1 MKAKYGVPL
10 IFLLMLFFEPFRLV
24 AYGDTDKLSFPF
36 NPSHLSAQSNSFPCV
51 IVNQAHIEGVEQFN
65 RIKPKLVREWKQ
77 LIEGQ
82 CVSDSILIGYAE
94 RVNSDLAQEGYIT
107 SYLFYPK
114 QNFLFGILKARLL
127 AGELSNIRYEGGSSD
142 HISLSNAFPQ
152 IAGQAFNL
160 RQVEQGLFNLQN
172 TSLIPYQISL
182 IRDDDGG
189 GNNTQLVVERKVK
202 RAVKGLLSLESQ
214 ASSGQPTHIVSHTLL
229 SANPFL
235 LNDLL
240 YVDMKNDLGIEPNKK
255 LKSAAFFYSLPYQ
268 YWLFSTYAGYQESQ
282 EVKPIYDIDL
292 LMQQR
297 SKVLLLQAQ
306 YMLYRM
312 QNSLTYLNVGTQTQV
327 VDTFLSDRRLM
338 TQRRLANYFLVGLT
352 YQRDY
357 SQGSLALS
365 LNYQRGIDW
374 FGTNTRQIT
383 GLDISQI
390 YQLSIDAQRAFLWR
404 NQPMYHQ
411 HQLDIQLSRSKL
423 DNLLEQS
430 AFNGKLGLSGFVNGS
445 SDFNMGDNSITLKNE
460 VGWFTPWKEIQLY
473 SSLDLGAT
481 SNDRATFWK
490 ENSLVG
496 TRIGVRGNLGALAYH
511 FFMETPLWYATSSQ
525 PSQLSSGISLRFD
538 Y

>member
-107 SYLFYPK
+107 SYLFYPE

-127 AGELSNIRYEGGSSD
+127 ARELSNIRYEDGSSD

-189 GNNTQLVVERKVK
+189 ENNTQLVVERKVK

-214 ASSGQPTHIVSHTLL
+214 ASSGQPTHIISHTLL

-240 YVDMKNDLGIEPNKK
+240 YVDMKSDLGIEPNKK
-255 LKSAAFFYSLPYQ
+255 LKSAAFF
-268 YWLFSTYAGYQESQ
+268 TH
-282 EVKPIYDIDL
+282 
-292 LMQQR
+292 
-297 SKVLLLQAQ
+297 
-306 YMLYRM
+306 
-312 QNSLTYLNVGTQTQV
+312 YLISIG
-327 VDTFLSDRRLM
+327 
-338 TQRRLANYFLVGLT
+338 YFLPT
-352 YQRDY
+352 R
-357 SQGSLALS
+357 AIKRAKR
-365 LNYQRGIDW
+365 LNPSMI
-374 FGTNTRQIT
+374 
-383 GLDISQI
+383 LI
-390 YQLSIDAQRAFLWR
+390 Y
-404 NQPMYHQ
+404 
-411 HQLDIQLSRSKL
+411 
-423 DNLLEQS
+423 
-430 AFNGKLGLSGFVNGS
+430 
-445 SDFNMGDNSITLKNE
+445 
-460 VGWFTPWKEIQLY
+460 
-473 SSLDLGAT
+473 
-481 SNDRATFWK
+481 
-490 ENSLVG
+490 
-496 TRIGVRGNLGALAYH
+496 
-511 FFMETPLWYATSSQ
+511 
-525 PSQLSSGISLRFD
+525 
-538 Y
+538 

>member
-10 IFLLMLFFEPFRLV
+10 IFFLLLFFELFRLT
-24 AYGDTDKLSFPF
+24 AYGYTDKLSLPF
-36 NPSHLSAQSNSFPCV
+36 NPRHLSFQPRSFPCI
-51 IVNQAHIEGVEQFN
+51 IVNQVYIEGIEQFN
-65 RIKPKLVREWKQ
+65 RIKPKLVREWKE

-82 CVSDSILIGYAE
+82 CANDSILIDYAE
-94 RVNSDLAQEGYIT
+94 RVTSDLEQEGYAT
-107 SYLFYPK
+107 SYLFYPE
-114 QNFLFGILKARLL
+114 QNFLFGILKAELL
-127 AGELSNIRYEGGSSD
+127 AGELSNIRYEDGSSD
-142 HISLSNAFPQ
+142 HVALSNAFPQ

-172 TSLIPYQISL
+172 TSLIPYQIYL
-182 IRDDDGG
+182 MRDDDG

-202 RAVKGLLSLESQ
+202 RAFKGLLSLESQ
-214 ASSGQPTHIVSHTLL
+214 ASSGQPTHIASHTFL

-240 YVDMKNDLGIEPNKK
+240 YIDIKSDLGIEPNKK
-255 LKSAAFFYSLPYQ
+255 LKSVALFYSLPYQ

-282 EVKPIYDIDL
+282 GVESIYDIDL
-292 LMQQR
+292 LIQQR

-306 YMLYRM
+306 YMLHRM

-327 VDTFLSDRRLM
+327 VDTFLSHRRLM
-338 TQRRLANYFLVGLT
+338 TQRRLANYFLAGLT

-357 SQGSLALS
+357 FQGSLALS
-365 LNYQRGIDW
+365 LNYQRGIDG
-374 FGTNTRQIT
+374 FGANARQIT
-383 GLDISQI
+383 GLDIPQI
-390 YQLSIDAQRAFLWR
+390 YQLAIDAQRAFLWN
-404 NQPMYHQ
+404 NQSMYHQ
-411 HQLDIQLSRSKL
+411 HQLDIQLSGSKL

-430 AFNGKLGLSGFVNGS
+430 AFNGKLGLSGFVNAGS
-445 SDFNMGDNSITLKNE
+445 DINMGDNSITLKNE

-490 ENSLVG
+490 ENGLVG
-496 TRIGVRGNLGALAYH
+496 TRVGVRANLGALAYH
-511 FFMETPLWYATSSQ
+511 LFMETPLWSATSNQTSRFN
-525 PSQLSSGISLRFD
+525 SGISLNFN